1 MLRDATIN
9 FDTTGTPPIAAGQAF
24 AGKIMD
30 DRKSAKPT
38 PEAACEQTD
47 WLVAVRDK
55 RDKLAF
61 ARLYDHFSPRLK
73 GMLVRSGMTQA
84 AAEDVVQDVMLTI
97 WRKAHLYDETRAR
110 ASAWIYRIARNRQ
123 IDVIRRR
130 PRPVPD
136 ELIAEAETRETRE
149 ADAAIGLEQEA
160 AQLREAIEALPEAQ
174 REIIERAYV
183 GELTQA
189 EIREATGL
197 ALGTIKSRIR
207 LALEKLRHEL
217 RDLREE

>member
-1 MLRDATIN
+1 MLRNAAIDFETKM
-9 FDTTGTPPIAAGQAF
+9 PPPVRRVGAI
-24 AGKIMD
+24 AGKTMD
-30 DRKSAKPT
+30 DKKPSASP
-38 PEAACEQTD
+38 PDGPCEQTQ
-47 WLVAVRDK
+47 WLIAVRDQ
-55 RDKLAF
+55 RDKAAF
-61 ARLYDHFSPRLK
+61 ARLYDHFVPRLK
-73 GMLVRSGMTQA
+73 GMLVRSGMSSA

-97 WRKAHLYDETRAR
+97 WHKAHLYDESRAR

-136 ELIAEAETRETRE
+136 EMVAEAETREVRE
-149 ADAAIGLEQEA
+149 ADAVVGLEQEA
-160 AQLREAIEALPEAQ
+160 AQLREALETLPEAQ

-217 RDLREE
+217 RDLRDE

>member
-1 MLRDATIN
+1 MAESQTS
-9 FDTTGTPPIAAGQAF
+9 GS
-24 AGKIMD
+24 
-30 DRKSAKPT
+30 DRV
-38 PEAACEQTD
+38 ELCEQTE
-47 WLVAVRDK
+47 WLVLVRDQRSK
-55 RDKLAF
+55 AAF
-61 ARLYDHFSPRLK
+61 GKLYDHFSPRLK
-73 GMLVRSGMTQA
+73 GMLIRSGMSGA

-97 WRKAHLYDETRAR
+97 WRKAHLYDEGRAR

-123 IDVIRRR
+123 IDVIRRK

-136 ELIAEAETRETRE
+136 EMIAEAESRE
-149 ADAAIGLEQEA
+149 ARDADAMLGLEQEA
-160 AQLREAIEALPEAQ
+160 VQLREAIKALPKSQ
-174 REIIERAYV
+174 REIIESAYV

-207 LALEKLRHEL
+207 LALEKLRHDL

>member
-1 MLRDATIN
+1 MLREATTN
-9 FDTTGTPPIAAGQAF
+9 LETKLPAPMAAGLAS
-24 AGKIMD
+24 AGKRMD
-30 DRKSAKPT
+30 NRKTSANASD
-38 PEAACEQTD
+38 EACEQTE
-47 WLVAVRDK
+47 WLVAVRDR
-55 RDKLAF
+55 RDKAAF
-61 ARLYDHFSPRLK
+61 ARLYDHFVPRLK
-73 GMLVRSGMTQA
+73 GMLMRSGMSGA

-97 WRKAHLYDETRAR
+97 WHKAHLYDESRAR

-136 ELIAEAETRETRE
+136 EMIAEAETRESPE
-149 ADAAIGLEQEA
+149 ADALVGLEQEA
-160 AQLREAIEALPEAQ
+160 AQLRQALETLPEAQ

-217 RDLREE
+217 KDLREE

>member
-1 MLRDATIN
+1 
-9 FDTTGTPPIAAGQAF
+9 
-24 AGKIMD
+24 MD
-30 DRKSAKPT
+30 DRKPSAAT
-38 PEAACEQTD
+38 PEGPCEQTE
-47 WLVAVRDK
+47 WLIAVRDR
-55 RDKLAF
+55 RDKAAF
-61 ARLYDHFSPRLK
+61 ARLYDYFVPRLK
-73 GMLVRSGMTQA
+73 GMLMRSGMPGA

-136 ELIAEAETRETRE
+136 ELVAEAETRETRE

-160 AQLREAIEALPEAQ
+160 AQLREAIKALPEAQ
-174 REIIERAYV
+174 RDIIERAYV

-217 RDLREE
+217 RDLRDE

>member
-1 MLRDATIN
+1 MFNTMTIGSDLKSPLPQGMWPGHSGKN
-9 FDTTGTPPIAAGQAF
+9 MNDSVAASEQRSEG
-24 AGKIMD
+24 
-30 DRKSAKPT
+30 
-38 PEAACEQTD
+38 CEQTE
-47 WLVAVRDK
+47 WLVAVRDH
-55 RDKLAF
+55 RDKAAF
-61 ARLYDHFSPRLK
+61 GRLYDHFTPRLK
-73 GMLVRSGMTQA
+73 GMLIRSGMSGA

-97 WRKAHLYDETRAR
+97 WRKADLYDESRAR

-136 ELIAEAETRETRE
+136 EMVIEAESRETHD
-149 ADAAIGLEQEA
+149 ADAAVSLEQEA
-160 AQLREAIEALPEAQ
+160 VQLREALATLPKSQ
-174 REIIERAYV
+174 RDIIERAYV

-217 RDLREE
+217 RDLRDE

>member
-1 MLRDATIN
+1 MIETLTIGAETKMPLPQGLRP
-9 FDTTGTPPIAAGQAF
+9 GY
-24 AGKIMD
+24 AGKSMN
-30 DRKSAKPT
+30 DRSASS
-38 PEAACEQTD
+38 EQISQGCEQTD
-47 WLVAVRDK
+47 WLVAVRDA
-55 RDKLAF
+55 RDKAAF
-61 ARLYDHFSPRLK
+61 GRLYDHFTPRLK
-73 GMLVRSGMTQA
+73 GMLIRSGMSGA

-97 WRKAHLYDETRAR
+97 WRKAHLYDEGRAR

-136 ELIAEAETRETRE
+136 EMIVEAESRE
-149 ADAAIGLEQEA
+149 AHDADAMVSLEQEA
-160 AQLREAIEALPEAQ
+160 EQLREALATLPQSQ
-174 REIIERAYV
+174 RDIIERAYV
-183 GELTQA
+183 GELTQV

-217 RDLREE
+217 KDLRDE

>member
-1 MLRDATIN
+1 M
-9 FDTTGTPPIAAGQAF
+9 
-24 AGKIMD
+24 
-30 DRKSAKPT
+30 
-38 PEAACEQTD
+38 
-47 WLVAVRDK
+47 
-55 RDKLAF
+55 
-61 ARLYDHFSPRLK
+61 
-73 GMLVRSGMTQA
+73 SGA

-97 WRKAHLYDETRAR
+97 WRKAHLYDEGRAR

-123 IDVIRRR
+123 IDVIRRK

-136 ELIAEAETRETRE
+136 EMIAEAESRE
-149 ADAAIGLEQEA
+149 ARDADATLGLEQEA
-160 AQLREAIEALPEAQ
+160 VQLREAIKALPKSQ
-174 REIIERAYV
+174 REIIESAYV

-207 LALEKLRHEL
+207 LALEKLRHDL